1 MAPRPLRLS
10 AIYFQP
16 GPRRQRP
23 KHRERQD
30 RPLSEQTRI
39 STISRR
45 QFGLTAFGLS
55 ALAVGLTA
63 CGGGEPSSSGS
74 KTLQLV
80 LSGDTNQ
87 GGAFAAAV
95 KKYKEATGITIE
107 VVDVPT
113 ADITTKLK
121 NAATANDLPALAR
134 VTGLD
139 PLWVNQL
146 QDLSDIAKSRKID
159 EKFLQEAPDGTIPAI
174 PSDLTAV
181 GLFVNKSLFEK
192 AGVAYPTSID
202 KAWTWDEFVAA
213 VDEVRGKAGA
223 KYGVVMDRSGHRLR
237 AMMYEFG
244 STAFAKEGDKYAADD
259 AAVET
264 LEYFQKIND
273 DKTMPKSV
281 WLSGEDGN
289 AMFKSG
295 QVAAYYSGSWQV
307 ADFNKNIKDFEW
319 LSVPLPKQKVNAT
332 NLGGGFMV
340 AFKDTGADEEAKKF
354 IVWFYDDANYTEFA
368 KLGGYLP
375 VKDLKVDYPFQQSS
389 FELYQK
395 QIAGNE
401 AKGDNAIKRVVAEA
415 YAEAPFSGDPLREET
430 VKMLSGSQD
439 AKTTVEN
446 IVKLY
451 NGA

>member
-1 MAPRPLRLS
+1 MS
-10 AIYFQP
+10 Q
-16 GPRRQRP
+16 
-23 KHRERQD
+23 
-30 RPLSEQTRI
+30 QTRI
-39 STISRR
+39 SNISRR

-55 ALAVGLTA
+55 AVAAGLTA
-63 CGGGEPSSSGS
+63 CGSSGGGGDAS
-74 KTLQLV
+74 SGPKTLQLI

-87 GGAFAAAV
+87 GGAFAAAA
-95 KKYKEATGITIE
+95 KKYKEATGVTIE

-113 ADITTKLK
+113 ADIATKLK

-134 VTGLD
+134 VTGID
-139 PLWVNQL
+139 PLWANQM
-146 QDLSDIAKSRKID
+146 QDLTDIAKSHKID
-159 EKFLQEAPDGTIPAI
+159 ENFLQEAPDGSIPAI

-181 GLFVNKSLFEK
+181 GLFVNKTLFEK
-192 AGVAYPTSID
+192 AGVAFPTSID
-202 KAWTWDEFVAA
+202 KTWTWDEFIAA
-213 VDEVRGKAGA
+213 VNQVREKAGA

-244 STAFAKEGDKYAADD
+244 STAFAKDGDKYAGDD
-259 AAVET
+259 EAVQT
-264 LEYFQKIND
+264 MEYFRKIND

-281 WLSGEDGN
+281 CLSGVDGN

-319 LSVPLPKQKVNAT
+319 MSVPLPKQKVNAT
-332 NLGGGFMV
+332 NLGGGFMI

-354 IVWFYDDANYTEFA
+354 IDWFYDDANYTEFA

-375 VKDLKVDYPFQQSS
+375 VKDLKVEYPFQQAS

-395 QIAGNE
+395 QIAGNQ
-401 AKGDNAIKRVVAEA
+401 AKGDNAIKRVVSEA
-415 YAEAPFSGDPLREET
+415 YAEAPFSGDPLRDET
-430 VKMLSGSQD
+430 VKMLGGSQD
-439 AKTTVEN
+439 AKTTVQN

-451 NGA
+451 NGG

>member
-1 MAPRPLRLS
+1 M
-10 AIYFQP
+10 
-16 GPRRQRP
+16 
-23 KHRERQD
+23 
-30 RPLSEQTRI
+30 SEKTRTSSI
-39 STISRR
+39 TRR
-45 QFGLTAFGLS
+45 QFGLSAFGLS
-55 ALAVGLTA
+55 ALAAGLTA
-63 CGGGEPSSSGS
+63 CGSSGS
-74 KTLQLV
+74 STEGGAKTLQLV

-87 GGAFAAAV
+87 GGAFAAAA

-139 PLWVNQL
+139 PLWANQL
-146 QDLSDIAKSRKID
+146 QDLSDIAKAHGISENFL
-159 EKFLQEAPDGTIPAI
+159 EKSPDGIIPAI

-192 AGVAYPTSID
+192 AGVKFPTEIEST
-202 KAWTWDEFVAA
+202 WTWDEFIAA
-213 VDEVRGKAGA
+213 VNEVREKAGA

-244 STAFAKEGDKYAADD
+244 STAFAKEGGKYAADD
-259 AAVET
+259 KAVET
-264 LEYFQKIND
+264 LEYFAKIND
-273 DKTMPKSV
+273 DQTMPKSV

-319 LSVPLPKQKVNAT
+319 MSVPLPKQPVNAT
-332 NLGGGFMV
+332 NLGGGFMI
-340 AFKDTGADEEAKKF
+340 AFKDTGADEEARKF
-354 IVWFYDDANYTEFA
+354 IDWFYEDANYTEFA
-368 KLGGYLP
+368 QLGGYLP
-375 VKDLKVDYPFQQSS
+375 AKDLKVEYKFQQAS
-389 FELYQK
+389 FDLYQK
-395 QIAGNE
+395 QIADNE
-401 AKGDNAIKRVVAEA
+401 AKGDNAIKRVVMEA
-415 YAEAPFSGDPLREET
+415 FSETPFSGDPLREET

-439 AKTTVEN
+439 ARTTVDN

>member
-1 MAPRPLRLS
+1 MAAL
-10 AIYFQP
+10 
-16 GPRRQRP
+16 
-23 KHRERQD
+23 
-30 RPLSEQTRI
+30 
-39 STISRR
+39 
-45 QFGLTAFGLS
+45 GLS
-55 ALAVGLTA
+55 ALAAGLTA
-63 CGGGEPSSSGS
+63 CGSSGGGGTSDPS
-74 KTLQLV
+74 KPLQLV

-87 GGAFAAAV
+87 GGAFAAAA

-134 VTGLD
+134 VTSID

-146 QDLSDIAKSRKID
+146 QDLSDIAKSRNID
-159 EKFLQEAPDGTIPAI
+159 QNFLQESPDGIIPAI

-181 GLFVNKSLFEK
+181 GLFVNRSLFEK
-192 AGVAYPTSID
+192 AGVAFPTTIED
-202 KAWTWDEFVAA
+202 TWTWDEFIAA
-213 VDEVRGKAGA
+213 VNQVREKAGA

-244 STAFAKEGDKYAADD
+244 STAFAKEGDKYAGDD
-259 AAVET
+259 KAVET

-273 DKTMPKSV
+273 DQTMPKSV

-319 LSVPLPKQKVNAT
+319 LSVPLPKKEVNAT

-340 AFKDTGADEEAKKF
+340 AFKDTGQDEEAKKF
-354 IVWFYDDANYTEFA
+354 IDWFYDDANYTEFA

-375 VKDLKVDYPFQQSS
+375 VKDLKVEYPFQQGS

-395 QIAGNE
+395 QIAGND
-401 AKGDNAIKRVVAEA
+401 AKGDNAIKRVVSEA

-439 AKTTVEN
+439 ARTTVDN

>member
-1 MAPRPLRLS
+1 M
-10 AIYFQP
+10 
-16 GPRRQRP
+16 
-23 KHRERQD
+23 
-30 RPLSEQTRI
+30 SEKTRI
-39 STISRR
+39 SSITRR

-55 ALAVGLTA
+55 ALAAGLTA
-63 CGGGEPSSSGS
+63 CGGGGGSSDSGS

-87 GGAFAAAV
+87 GGAFAAAA

-134 VTGLD
+134 VTAVD
-139 PLWVNQL
+139 PLWANQL
-146 QDLSDIAKSRKID
+146 QDLSDIAKSHSID
-159 EKFLQEAPDGTIPAI
+159 EKYLQESPDGIIPAI

-181 GLFVNKSLFEK
+181 GLFVNKSLFDK
-192 AGVAYPTSID
+192 AGVKYPTAIEGT
-202 KAWTWDEFVAA
+202 WTWDEFIAA
-213 VDEVRGKAGA
+213 VTEVREKAGA
-223 KYGVVMDRSGHRLR
+223 KYGFVMDRSGHRLR

-244 STAFAKEGDKYAADD
+244 STAFAKENGKYAGDSK
-259 AAVET
+259 AVET
-264 LEYFQKIND
+264 LEYFQRIND

-319 LSVPLPKQKVNAT
+319 LSVPLPKKEVNAT

-354 IVWFYDDANYTEFA
+354 IDWFYEDANYTEFA
-368 KLGGYLP
+368 QLGGYLP
-375 VKDLKVDYPFQQSS
+375 AKDLKVEYQFQQPS

-395 QIAGNE
+395 QIAEND

-415 YAEAPFSGDPLREET
+415 YSETPFSGDPLREET

-439 AKTTVEN
+439 AKTTVDN

>member
-1 MAPRPLRLS
+1 
-10 AIYFQP
+10 
-16 GPRRQRP
+16 
-23 KHRERQD
+23 
-30 RPLSEQTRI
+30 LSEKTRI
-39 STISRR
+39 SSITRR

-55 ALAVGLTA
+55 ALAAGLSA
-63 CGGGEPSSSGS
+63 CSSGGGSSEGGS

-87 GGAFAAAV
+87 GGAFAAAA
-95 KKYKEATGITIE
+95 KKYQEATGITIE

-146 QDLSDIAKSRKID
+146 QDLSDIAKSRGID
-159 EKFLQEAPDGTIPAI
+159 ENFLQESPDGIIPAI

-181 GLFVNKSLFEK
+181 GLFINKSLFEK
-192 AGVAYPTSID
+192 AGVTFPTAIEQ
-202 KAWTWDEFVAA
+202 AWTWDEFIAA
-213 VDEVRGKAGA
+213 VGQVREKAGA

-244 STAFAKEGDKYAADD
+244 SSAFAKEGDKYAGDSK
-259 AAVET
+259 AVET

-273 DKTMPKSV
+273 DQTMPKSV

-319 LSVPLPKQKVNAT
+319 LSVPLPKKEVNAT
-332 NLGGGFMV
+332 NLGGGFMI
-340 AFKDTGADEEAKKF
+340 AFKDTGQDEEAKKF
-354 IVWFYDDANYTEFA
+354 IDWFYDDANYTEFA
-368 KLGGYLP
+368 KQGGYLP
-375 VKDLKVDYPFQQSS
+375 VKDLKVDYPFQQAS

-395 QIAGNE
+395 QIAGNQ

-415 YAEAPFSGDPLREET
+415 YAETPFSGDPLREET

-439 AKTTVEN
+439 AKTTVDN

>member
-1 MAPRPLRLS
+1 M
-10 AIYFQP
+10 
-16 GPRRQRP
+16 
-23 KHRERQD
+23 
-30 RPLSEQTRI
+30 SEKTRI
-39 STISRR
+39 SSISRR

-55 ALAVGLTA
+55 ALATGLTA
-63 CGGGEPSSSGS
+63 CGSSGGGGS
-74 KTLQLV
+74 EGGAKTLQLV

-87 GGAFAAAV
+87 GGAFAAAA
-95 KKYKEATGITIE
+95 KKYQEATGITIE

-146 QDLSDIAKSRKID
+146 QDLSDIAQSRGID
-159 EKFLQEAPDGTIPAI
+159 QNFLQESPDGIIPAI

-181 GLFVNKSLFEK
+181 GLFVNKSLFDK
-192 AGVAYPTSID
+192 AGVSYPTDIAQ
-202 KAWTWDEFVAA
+202 AWTWDEFVTA
-213 VDEVRGKAGA
+213 VNEVREKAGA
-223 KYGVVMDRSGHRLR
+223 KYGFVMDRSGHRLR

-244 STAFAKEGDKYAADD
+244 STAFAKEGDKYSADD
-259 AAVET
+259 EAVET

-273 DKTMPKSV
+273 DQTMPKSV

-319 LSVPLPKQKVNAT
+319 LSVPLPKKEVSAT
-332 NLGGGFMV
+332 NLGGGFMI

-354 IVWFYDDANYTEFA
+354 IDWFYEDANYTEFA

-375 VKDLKVDYPFQQSS
+375 VKDLQVEYPFQQAS

-415 YAEAPFSGDPLREET
+415 YAETPFSGDPLREET

-439 AKTTVEN
+439 ARTTVDN

>member
-1 MAPRPLRLS
+1 MAAL
-10 AIYFQP
+10 
-16 GPRRQRP
+16 
-23 KHRERQD
+23 
-30 RPLSEQTRI
+30 
-39 STISRR
+39 
-45 QFGLTAFGLS
+45 GLS
-55 ALAVGLTA
+55 ALAAGLTA
-63 CGGGEPSSSGS
+63 CGSSGGGGTSDPS
-74 KTLQLV
+74 KPLQLV

-87 GGAFAAAV
+87 GGAFAAAA

-134 VTGLD
+134 VTSID

-146 QDLSDIAKSRKID
+146 QDLSDIAKSRNID
-159 EKFLQEAPDGTIPAI
+159 QNFLQESPDGIIPAI

-192 AGVAYPTSID
+192 AGVAFPTTIED
-202 KAWTWDEFVAA
+202 TWTWDEFIAA
-213 VDEVRGKAGA
+213 VNQVREKAGA

-244 STAFAKEGDKYAADD
+244 STAFAKEGDKYAGDD
-259 AAVET
+259 KAVET

-273 DKTMPKSV
+273 DQTMPKSV

-307 ADFNKNIKDFEW
+307 ADFNKNIKDFQW
-319 LSVPLPKQKVNAT
+319 LSVPLPKKEVNAT

-340 AFKDTGADEEAKKF
+340 AFKDTGQDEEAKKF
-354 IVWFYDDANYTEFA
+354 IDWFYDDANYTEFA

-375 VKDLKVDYPFQQSS
+375 VKDLKVEYPFQQGS

-395 QIAGNE
+395 QIAGND
-401 AKGDNAIKRVVAEA
+401 AKGDNAIKRVVSEA

-439 AKTTVEN
+439 ARTTVDN

>member
-1 MAPRPLRLS
+1 
-10 AIYFQP
+10 
-16 GPRRQRP
+16 
-23 KHRERQD
+23 
-30 RPLSEQTRI
+30 LSEKTRI
-39 STISRR
+39 SSITRR
-45 QFGLTAFGLS
+45 QFGLTALGLS
-55 ALAVGLTA
+55 ALAAGLSA
-63 CGGGEPSSSGS
+63 CGGGGGSSSDGGA
-74 KTLQLV
+74 KTLQLI

-87 GGAFAAAV
+87 GGAFAAAA
-95 KKYKEATGITIE
+95 KKYKEVTGVTIE

-139 PLWVNQL
+139 PLWAHQL
-146 QDLSDIAKSRKID
+146 QDLSDIAKKHGID
-159 EKFLQEAPDGTIPAI
+159 EKYLQESPDGITPAI

-181 GLFVNKSLFEK
+181 GLFINKSLFDK
-192 AGVAYPTSID
+192 AGVKYPTAIEST
-202 KAWTWDEFVAA
+202 WTWDEFIAA
-213 VDEVRGKAGA
+213 VNQVREKAGA

-244 STAFAKEGDKYAADD
+244 STAFAKENGKYAGDSK
-259 AAVET
+259 AVET
-264 LEYFQKIND
+264 LEYFKKINND
-273 DKTMPKSV
+273 QTMPKSV

-307 ADFNKNIKDFEW
+307 ADFNKNIKDFQW
-319 LSVPLPKQKVNAT
+319 LSVPLPKKEVNAT

-354 IVWFYDDANYTEFA
+354 IDWFYEDANYIEFA
-368 KLGGYLP
+368 QLGGYLP
-375 VKDLKVDYPFQQSS
+375 AKDLKVEYQFQQPS
-389 FELYQK
+389 FELYQM
-395 QIAGNE
+395 QIAQNN

-415 YAEAPFSGDPLREET
+415 YAETPFSGDPLREET
-430 VKMLSGSQD
+430 VKMLSGGQD
-439 AKTTVEN
+439 AKTTVDN

>member
-1 MAPRPLRLS
+1 M
-10 AIYFQP
+10 
-16 GPRRQRP
+16 
-23 KHRERQD
+23 
-30 RPLSEQTRI
+30 SETTRTSSI
-39 STISRR
+39 TRR

-55 ALAVGLTA
+55 ALAAGLTA
-63 CGGGEPSSSGS
+63 CSGGGGGSSSGGGA
-74 KTLQLV
+74 KTLQLI

-87 GGAFAAAV
+87 GGAFAAAA

-134 VTGLD
+134 VTAID
-139 PLWVNQL
+139 PLWANQL
-146 QDLSDIAKSRKID
+146 QDLSDIATSHAID
-159 EKFLQEAPDGTIPAI
+159 PNFLQKSPDGILPAI

-181 GLFVNKSLFEK
+181 GLFINKSLFTK
-192 AGVAYPTSID
+192 AGVAFPTSID
-202 KAWTWDEFVAA
+202 TTWTWDEFIAA
-213 VDEVRGKAGA
+213 VNQVRAKAGA

-244 STAFAKEGDKYAADD
+244 STAFAKENGKYAGDSK
-259 AAVET
+259 AVET
-264 LEYFQKIND
+264 LDYFKKIND
-273 DKTMPKSV
+273 DQTMPKSV

-319 LSVPLPKQKVNAT
+319 LSVPLPKKAVNAT

-354 IVWFYDDANYTEFA
+354 IDWFYNDANYTEFA
-368 KLGGYLP
+368 KTGGYLP
-375 VKDLKVDYPFQQSS
+375 VKDLKVDYPFQQAS

-395 QIAGNE
+395 QIAGNQ
-401 AKGDNAIKRVVAEA
+401 AKGDNAIKRVVIEA
-415 YAEAPFSGDPLREET
+415 YAETPFSGDPLREET

-439 AKTTVEN
+439 AKTTVDN

>member
-1 MAPRPLRLS
+1 M
-10 AIYFQP
+10 
-16 GPRRQRP
+16 
-23 KHRERQD
+23 
-30 RPLSEQTRI
+30 SEKTRI
-39 STISRR
+39 SSISRR

-55 ALAVGLTA
+55 ALAAGLTA
-63 CGGGEPSSSGS
+63 CGGGGGGSSDGAA
-74 KTLQLV
+74 KTLQLI

-87 GGAFAAAV
+87 GGAFAAAA
-95 KKYKEATGITIE
+95 KKYKEATGVTIE

-139 PLWVNQL
+139 PLWANQL
-146 QDLSDIAKSRKID
+146 QDLSDIAKSHGID
-159 EKFLQEAPDGTIPAI
+159 EKYLQESPDGIIPAI

-181 GLFVNKSLFEK
+181 GLFVNKSLFDK
-192 AGVAYPTSID
+192 AGVTYPADIGNT
-202 KAWTWDEFVAA
+202 WTWDEFITA
-213 VDEVRGKAGA
+213 VNQVREKAGA

-244 STAFAKEGDKYAADD
+244 STAFAKENGKYTGDAK
-259 AAVET
+259 AVET
-264 LEYFQKIND
+264 LEYFRKIND
-273 DKTMPKSV
+273 DQTMPKSV

-319 LSVPLPKQKVNAT
+319 LSVPLPKKEVNAT

-354 IVWFYDDANYTEFA
+354 IDWFYQDANYIEFA
-368 KLGGYLP
+368 QLGGYLP
-375 VKDLKVDYPFQQSS
+375 AKDLKVEYQFQQPS

-395 QIAGNE
+395 QIAGNQ

-415 YAEAPFSGDPLREET
+415 YAETPFSGDPLREET

-439 AKTTVEN
+439 AKTTVDN

>member
-1 MAPRPLRLS
+1 
-10 AIYFQP
+10 
-16 GPRRQRP
+16 
-23 KHRERQD
+23 
-30 RPLSEQTRI
+30 LSEQTRI
-39 STISRR
+39 SSISRR

-55 ALAVGLTA
+55 ALAAGLTA
-63 CGGGEPSSSGS
+63 CGSSGGGGDAS
-74 KTLQLV
+74 SGPKTLQLI

-87 GGAFAAAV
+87 GGAFAAAA
-95 KKYKEATGITIE
+95 KKYKEATGVTIE

-139 PLWVNQL
+139 PLWANQL
-146 QDLSDIAKSRKID
+146 QDLTDIAKSHKID
-159 EKFLQEAPDGTIPAI
+159 ENFLQQAPDGSIPAI

-181 GLFVNKSLFEK
+181 GLFVNKSLFDK
-192 AGVAYPTSID
+192 AGVAFPTSID
-202 KAWTWDEFVAA
+202 KTWTWDEFVAA
-213 VDEVRGKAGA
+213 VNQVREKAGA

-244 STAFAKEGDKYAADD
+244 SSAFAKDGDKYTSDD
-259 AAVET
+259 EAVQT
-264 LEYFQKIND
+264 LEYFRKIND

-319 LSVPLPKQKVNAT
+319 MSVPLPKQKVNAT
-332 NLGGGFMV
+332 NLGGGFMI

-354 IVWFYDDANYTEFA
+354 IDWFYDDANYTEFA

-375 VKDLKVDYPFQQSS
+375 VKDLKVEYPFQRAS

-401 AKGDNAIKRVVAEA
+401 AKGDNAIKRVVSEA
-415 YAEAPFSGDPLREET
+415 YAQAPFSGDPLREET
-430 VKMLSGSQD
+430 VKMLGGSQD
-439 AKTTVEN
+439 AKTTVQN

-451 NGA
+451 NGG

>member
-1 MAPRPLRLS
+1 
-10 AIYFQP
+10 
-16 GPRRQRP
+16 
-23 KHRERQD
+23 
-30 RPLSEQTRI
+30 LSEQTRI
-39 STISRR
+39 SNISRR

-55 ALAVGLTA
+55 AIAAGLSA
-63 CGGGEPSSSGS
+63 CGSSGGS
-74 KTLQLV
+74 GDASSGPKTLQLI

-87 GGAFAAAV
+87 GGAFAAAA
-95 KKYKEATGITIE
+95 KKYKEATGVTIE

-139 PLWVNQL
+139 PLWANQL
-146 QDLSDIAKSRKID
+146 QDLTDIAKSHKID
-159 EKFLQEAPDGTIPAI
+159 ENFLQQAPDGSIPAI

-181 GLFVNKSLFEK
+181 GLFVNKSLFDK
-192 AGVAYPTSID
+192 AGVAFPTSID
-202 KAWTWDEFVAA
+202 KTWTWDEFIAA
-213 VDEVRGKAGA
+213 VNQVREKAGA

-244 STAFAKEGDKYAADD
+244 STAFAKDGDKYAGDD
-259 AAVET
+259 EAVQT

-319 LSVPLPKQKVNAT
+319 MSVPLPKQKVNAT
-332 NLGGGFMV
+332 NLGGGFMI

-354 IVWFYDDANYTEFA
+354 IDWFYDDANYTEFA

-375 VKDLKVDYPFQQSS
+375 PKDLKVEYPFQQAS

-401 AKGDNAIKRVVAEA
+401 AKGDNAIKRVVSEA
-415 YAEAPFSGDPLREET
+415 YAQAPFSGDPLRDET
-430 VKMLSGSQD
+430 VKMLGGSQN

-451 NGA
+451 NGG

>member
-1 MAPRPLRLS
+1 M
-10 AIYFQP
+10 
-16 GPRRQRP
+16 
-23 KHRERQD
+23 
-30 RPLSEQTRI
+30 SETTRTSSI
-39 STISRR
+39 TRR

-55 ALAVGLTA
+55 ALAAGLTA
-63 CGGGEPSSSGS
+63 CSGGGGGGSSDGGA
-74 KTLQLV
+74 KTLQLI

-87 GGAFAAAV
+87 GGAFAAAA

-134 VTGLD
+134 VTAID
-139 PLWVNQL
+139 PLWANQL
-146 QDLSDIAKSRKID
+146 QDLTDIAKSHNID
-159 EKFLQEAPDGTIPAI
+159 PNFLQESPDGIIPAI

-181 GLFVNKSLFEK
+181 GLFINKSLFAK
-192 AGVAYPTSID
+192 AGVAFPASID
-202 KAWTWDEFVAA
+202 TTWTWDEFIAA
-213 VDEVRGKAGA
+213 VNQVREKAGA

-244 STAFAKEGDKYAADD
+244 STAFAKENGKYAGDSK
-259 AAVET
+259 AVET
-264 LEYFQKIND
+264 LDYFKKIND
-273 DKTMPKSV
+273 DQTMPKSV

-319 LSVPLPKQKVNAT
+319 LSVPLPKKEVNAT

-340 AFKDTGADEEAKKF
+340 AFKDTGADDEAKKF
-354 IVWFYDDANYTEFA
+354 IDWFYNDANYTEFA
-368 KLGGYLP
+368 KMGGYLP
-375 VKDLKVDYPFQQSS
+375 VKDLKVDYPFQQAS

-395 QIAGNE
+395 QIAGNQ
-401 AKGDNAIKRVVAEA
+401 AKGDNAIKRVVIEA
-415 YAEAPFSGDPLREET
+415 YAETPFSGDPLREET

-439 AKTTVEN
+439 AKTTVDN

>member
-1 MAPRPLRLS
+1 
-10 AIYFQP
+10 
-16 GPRRQRP
+16 
-23 KHRERQD
+23 
-30 RPLSEQTRI
+30 LSEQTRI
-39 STISRR
+39 SNISRR

-63 CGGGEPSSSGS
+63 CGSSGGGGTTSES

-87 GGAFAAAV
+87 GGAFAAAA

-139 PLWVNQL
+139 PIWVNQL
-146 QDLSDIAKSRKID
+146 QDLTDIAKSRKID
-159 EKFLQEAPDGTIPAI
+159 GQFLQEAPDGTIPAI
-174 PSDLTAV
+174 PSDLTSV
-181 GLFVNKSLFEK
+181 GLFVNKSLFDK
-192 AGVAYPTSID
+192 AGVAFPSTID
-202 KAWTWDEFVAA
+202 KAWTWDELVAA
-213 VDEVRGKAGA
+213 VNQVREKAGA
-223 KYGVVMDRSGHRLR
+223 KYGMVMDRSGHRLR

-244 STAFAKEGDKYAADD
+244 STAFAKDGDKYTSDD
-259 AAVET
+259 EAVQT
-264 LEYFQKIND
+264 LEYFKKIND

-319 LSVPLPKQKVNAT
+319 MSVPLPKQKVNAT
-332 NLGGGFMV
+332 NLGGGFMI

-354 IVWFYDDANYTEFA
+354 IDWFYDDANYSEFA

-401 AKGDNAIKRVVAEA
+401 ASGDNAIKRVVAEA
-415 YAEAPFSGDPLREET
+415 YAATPFSGDPLREET

-439 AKTTVEN
+439 AKTTVQN

>member
-1 MAPRPLRLS
+1 MAAL
-10 AIYFQP
+10 
-16 GPRRQRP
+16 
-23 KHRERQD
+23 
-30 RPLSEQTRI
+30 
-39 STISRR
+39 
-45 QFGLTAFGLS
+45 GLS
-55 ALAVGLTA
+55 ALAAGLTA
-63 CGGGEPSSSGS
+63 CGGGSGGSPEGS

-87 GGAFAAAV
+87 GGAFAAAA
-95 KKYKEATGITIE
+95 KKYKEAAGITIE

-113 ADITTKLK
+113 ADIATKLK

-146 QDLSDIAKSRKID
+146 QDLSEIAKARNID
-159 EKFLQEAPDGTIPAI
+159 QQFLQESPDGTIPAI

-181 GLFVNKSLFEK
+181 GLFLNKTLFAK
-192 AGVAYPTSID
+192 AGVAFPTAIED
-202 KAWTWDEFVAA
+202 AWTWDSFIAA
-213 VDEVRGKAGA
+213 ITQVQEKAGA
-223 KYGVVMDRSGHRLR
+223 KYGMVMDRSGHRLR

-244 STAFAKEGDKYAADD
+244 STAFAKDGDKYAADD
-259 AAVET
+259 QAVET
-264 LEYFQKIND
+264 LEYFSKLND
-273 DKTMPKSV
+273 DKIMPRSV

-295 QVAAYYSGSWQV
+295 QVAAYYSGSWQI

-319 LSVPLPKQKVNAT
+319 VSVPLPKQPVTAT

-340 AFKDTGADEEAKKF
+340 AFKDTGQDEEAKKF
-354 IVWFYDDANYTEFA
+354 IDWFYDDANYTEFA
-368 KLGGYLP
+368 QLGGYLP
-375 VKDLKVDYPFQQSS
+375 VKDLKVEYQFQQAS
-389 FELYQK
+389 FEMYQK
-395 QIAGNE
+395 SIAANR
-401 AKGDNAIKRVVAEA
+401 AKGDNAIKRVVLEA
-415 YAEAPFSGDPLREET
+415 YAETPFSGDPLREET

-439 AKTTVEN
+439 ARTTADN

>member
-1 MAPRPLRLS
+1 M
-10 AIYFQP
+10 
-16 GPRRQRP
+16 
-23 KHRERQD
+23 
-30 RPLSEQTRI
+30 SEKTRI
-39 STISRR
+39 SSITRR

-55 ALAVGLTA
+55 ALAAGLSA
-63 CGGGEPSSSGS
+63 CGGGGGSSTDGGA
-74 KTLQLV
+74 KTLQLI

-87 GGAFAAAV
+87 GGAFAAAA
-95 KKYKEATGITIE
+95 KKYKEATGVTIE

-139 PLWVNQL
+139 PLWAQQL
-146 QDLSDIAKSRKID
+146 QDLSDIAKKHSID
-159 EKFLQEAPDGTIPAI
+159 EKYLQESPDGIIPAI

-181 GLFVNKSLFEK
+181 GLFVNKSLFDK
-192 AGVAYPTSID
+192 AAVKYPTAIEST
-202 KAWTWDEFVAA
+202 WTWDEFIAA
-213 VDEVRGKAGA
+213 VNQVREKAGA

-244 STAFAKEGDKYAADD
+244 STAFAKENGKYAGD
-259 AAVET
+259 AKAVET
-264 LEYFQKIND
+264 LEYFKKIND
-273 DKTMPKSV
+273 DQTMPKSV

-319 LSVPLPKQKVNAT
+319 LSVPLPKKEVNAT
-332 NLGGGFMV
+332 NLGGGFMI

-354 IVWFYDDANYTEFA
+354 IDWFYEDANYIEFA
-368 KLGGYLP
+368 QLGGYLP
-375 VKDLKVDYPFQQSS
+375 AKDLKVEYQFQQPS

-395 QIAGNE
+395 QIAQNA
-401 AKGDNAIKRVVAEA
+401 AKGDNAMKRVVAEA
-415 YAEAPFSGDPLREET
+415 YAETPFSGDPLREET
-430 VKMLSGSQD
+430 VKMLSGGQD
-439 AKTTVEN
+439 AKTTVDN

>member
-1 MAPRPLRLS
+1 LS
-10 AIYFQP
+10 Q
-16 GPRRQRP
+16 
-23 KHRERQD
+23 
-30 RPLSEQTRI
+30 QTRI
-39 STISRR
+39 SNISRR

-55 ALAVGLTA
+55 AVAAGLTA
-63 CGGGEPSSSGS
+63 CGSSGGGGDAS
-74 KTLQLV
+74 SGPKTLQLI

-87 GGAFAAAV
+87 GGAFAAAA
-95 KKYKEATGITIE
+95 KKYKEATGVTIE

-113 ADITTKLK
+113 ADIATKLK

-134 VTGLD
+134 VTGID
-139 PLWVNQL
+139 PLWANQM
-146 QDLSDIAKSRKID
+146 QDLTDIAKSHKID
-159 EKFLQEAPDGTIPAI
+159 ENFLQEAPDGSIPAI

-181 GLFVNKSLFEK
+181 GLFVNKTLFEK
-192 AGVAYPTSID
+192 AGVAFPTSID
-202 KAWTWDEFVAA
+202 KTWTWDEFIAA
-213 VDEVRGKAGA
+213 VNQVREKAGA

-244 STAFAKEGDKYAADD
+244 STAFAKDGDKYAGDD
-259 AAVET
+259 EAVQT
-264 LEYFQKIND
+264 MEYFRKIND

-319 LSVPLPKQKVNAT
+319 MSVPLPKQKVNAT
-332 NLGGGFMV
+332 NLGGGFMI

-354 IVWFYDDANYTEFA
+354 IDWFYDDANYTEFA

-375 VKDLKVDYPFQQSS
+375 VKDLKVEYPFQQAS

-395 QIAGNE
+395 QIAGNQ
-401 AKGDNAIKRVVAEA
+401 AKGDNAIKRVVSEA
-415 YAEAPFSGDPLREET
+415 YAEAPFSGDPLRDET
-430 VKMLSGSQD
+430 VKMLGGSQD
-439 AKTTVEN
+439 AKTTVQN

-451 NGA
+451 NGG

>member
-1 MAPRPLRLS
+1 MTYVTVSSGKGFPR
-10 AIYFQP
+10 Y
-16 GPRRQRP
+16 
-23 KHRERQD
+23 RERQD
-30 RPLSEQTRI
+30 RALSETTRTSSI
-39 STISRR
+39 TRR

-55 ALAVGLTA
+55 ALAAGLTA
-63 CGGGEPSSSGS
+63 CSGGGGGGSSDGGA
-74 KTLQLV
+74 KTLQLI

-87 GGAFAAAV
+87 GGAFAAAA

-134 VTGLD
+134 VTAID
-139 PLWVNQL
+139 PLWANQL
-146 QDLSDIAKSRKID
+146 QDLTDIAKSHNID
-159 EKFLQEAPDGTIPAI
+159 PNFLQESPDGIIPAI

-181 GLFVNKSLFEK
+181 GLFINKSLFAK
-192 AGVAYPTSID
+192 AGVAFPASID
-202 KAWTWDEFVAA
+202 TTWTWDEFIAA
-213 VDEVRGKAGA
+213 VNQVREKAGA

-244 STAFAKEGDKYAADD
+244 STAFAKENGKYAGDSK
-259 AAVET
+259 AVET
-264 LEYFQKIND
+264 LDYFKKIND
-273 DKTMPKSV
+273 DQTMPKSV

-319 LSVPLPKQKVNAT
+319 LSVPLPKKEVNAT

-340 AFKDTGADEEAKKF
+340 AFKDTGADDEAKKF
-354 IVWFYDDANYTEFA
+354 IDWFYNDANYTEFA
-368 KLGGYLP
+368 KMGGYLP
-375 VKDLKVDYPFQQSS
+375 VKDLKVDYPFQQAS

-395 QIAGNE
+395 QIAGNQ
-401 AKGDNAIKRVVAEA
+401 AKGDNAIKRVVIEA
-415 YAEAPFSGDPLREET
+415 YAETPFSGDPLREET

-439 AKTTVEN
+439 AKTTVDN

>member
-1 MAPRPLRLS
+1 
-10 AIYFQP
+10 
-16 GPRRQRP
+16 
-23 KHRERQD
+23 
-30 RPLSEQTRI
+30 LSEKTRTSSI
-39 STISRR
+39 TRR

-55 ALAVGLTA
+55 ALAAGLSA
-63 CGGGEPSSSGS
+63 CSGGGGSSEGGS

-87 GGAFAAAV
+87 GGAFAAAA

-146 QDLSDIAKSRKID
+146 QDLSDIAKSRGID
-159 EKFLQEAPDGTIPAI
+159 ENFLQESPDGIIPAI

-181 GLFVNKSLFEK
+181 GLFINKSLFEK
-192 AGVAYPTSID
+192 AGVAFPTAIEQ
-202 KAWTWDEFVAA
+202 AWTWDEFIAA
-213 VDEVRGKAGA
+213 VGQVREKAGA

-244 STAFAKEGDKYAADD
+244 STAFAKEGDKYAGDSK
-259 AAVET
+259 AVET
-264 LEYFQKIND
+264 LDYFRKIND
-273 DKTMPKSV
+273 DQTMPKSV

-319 LSVPLPKQKVNAT
+319 LSVPLPKKEVNAT
-332 NLGGGFMV
+332 NLGGGFMI
-340 AFKDTGADEEAKKF
+340 AFKDTGQDEEAKKF
-354 IVWFYDDANYTEFA
+354 IDWFYDDANYTEFA
-368 KLGGYLP
+368 KQGGYLP
-375 VKDLKVDYPFQQSS
+375 VKDLKVDYPFQQAS

-395 QIAGNE
+395 QISGNQ

-415 YAEAPFSGDPLREET
+415 YAETPFSGDPLREET

-439 AKTTVEN
+439 AKTTVDN

>member
-1 MAPRPLRLS
+1 M
-10 AIYFQP
+10 
-16 GPRRQRP
+16 
-23 KHRERQD
+23 
-30 RPLSEQTRI
+30 SEQTRI
-39 STISRR
+39 SNISRR

-63 CGGGEPSSSGS
+63 CGSSGGGGSTPES

-87 GGAFAAAV
+87 GGAFAAAA

-146 QDLSDIAKSRKID
+146 QDLTDIAKSRKID
-159 EKFLQEAPDGTIPAI
+159 AQFLQEAPDGTIPAI
-174 PSDLTAV
+174 PSDLTSV
-181 GLFVNKSLFEK
+181 GLFVNKSLFNK
-192 AGVAYPTSID
+192 AGVAFPTTID
-202 KAWTWDEFVAA
+202 QAWTWDELVAA
-213 VDEVRGKAGA
+213 VNQVREKAGA
-223 KYGVVMDRSGHRLR
+223 KYGMVMDRSGHRLR

-244 STAFAKEGDKYAADD
+244 STAFAKEGDKYSSDD
-259 AAVET
+259 EAVQT

-319 LSVPLPKQKVNAT
+319 MSVPLPKQKVNAT
-332 NLGGGFMV
+332 NLGGGFMI

-354 IVWFYDDANYTEFA
+354 IDWFYDDANYTEFA

-375 VKDLKVDYPFQQSS
+375 VKDLKVEYPFQQSS

-401 AKGDNAIKRVVAEA
+401 ARGDNAIKRVVAEA
-415 YAEAPFSGDPLREET
+415 YAETPFSGDPLREET
-430 VKMLSGSQD
+430 VKMLSGGQD
-439 AKTTVEN
+439 AKTTVQN
-446 IVKLY
+446 VVKLY

>member
-1 MAPRPLRLS
+1 M
-10 AIYFQP
+10 
-16 GPRRQRP
+16 
-23 KHRERQD
+23 
-30 RPLSEQTRI
+30 SEKTRI
-39 STISRR
+39 SSITRR

-55 ALAVGLTA
+55 ALAAGLSA
-63 CGGGEPSSSGS
+63 CSSGGGSSEGGS

-87 GGAFAAAV
+87 GGAFAAAA
-95 KKYKEATGITIE
+95 KKYQEATGITIE

-146 QDLSDIAKSRKID
+146 QDLSDIAKSRGID
-159 EKFLQEAPDGTIPAI
+159 ENFLQESPDGIIPAI

-181 GLFVNKSLFEK
+181 GLFINKSLFEK
-192 AGVAYPTSID
+192 AGVTFPTAIEQ
-202 KAWTWDEFVAA
+202 AWTWDEFIAA
-213 VDEVRGKAGA
+213 VGQVREKAGA

-244 STAFAKEGDKYAADD
+244 SSAFAKEGDKYAGDSK
-259 AAVET
+259 AVET

-273 DKTMPKSV
+273 DQTMPKSV

-319 LSVPLPKQKVNAT
+319 LSVPLPKKEVNAT
-332 NLGGGFMV
+332 NLGGGFMI
-340 AFKDTGADEEAKKF
+340 AFKDTGQDEEAKKF
-354 IVWFYDDANYTEFA
+354 IDWFYDDANYTEFA
-368 KLGGYLP
+368 KQGGYLP
-375 VKDLKVDYPFQQSS
+375 VKDLKVDYPFQQAS

-395 QIAGNE
+395 QIAGNQ

-415 YAEAPFSGDPLREET
+415 YAETPFSGDPLREET

-439 AKTTVEN
+439 AKTTVDN